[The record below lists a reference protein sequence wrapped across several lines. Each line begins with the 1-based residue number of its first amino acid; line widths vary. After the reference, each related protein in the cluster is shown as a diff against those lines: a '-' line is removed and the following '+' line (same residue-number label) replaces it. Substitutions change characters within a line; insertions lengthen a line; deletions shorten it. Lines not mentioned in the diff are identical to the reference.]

1 MLARRFLWVIVG
13 LVMLT
18 IAAALGYRLFSR
30 QLMELALVPSA
41 PFAAPAAPTGG
52 MDYRR
57 AALWLSRPNLPD
69 DPARWAPEGYSAA
82 PRPGVAVFYIHPTTY
97 LGRDRWNGPLDDA
110 EANDRARLFAQTQ
123 ASAFNG
129 IGAIWAPRYRQATFG
144 AFLTA
149 RADAQKAI
157 DVAYADVLAAFD
169 NFIAS
174 VPSGR
179 PIILAAHSQGSLH
192 LLRLMK
198 ERVAGTPLASRIVAA
213 YAVGWPV
220 SVEADL
226 PALGLPACTD
236 AAQPGCVLSWQSFAE
251 PADADLVLAAFND
264 SQGLAGQPRKGSQ
277 MLCVNPLTGLPGD
290 TAAPAANLG
299 ALRPSAD
306 YRSMT
311 IEAGRIGARCT
322 ADGLLSIGAP
332 PPGFGHYVLPGNNY
346 HVYDYA
352 LFWANIRADAE
363 ARAAAFAA
371 RQRS

>member
-13 LVMLT
+13 LVMLSIT
-18 IAAALGYRLFSR
+18 AALGYRLFSR
-30 QLMELALVPSA
+30 QLMELALVPPA
-41 PFAAPAAPTGG
+41 PFTAPATPAGG

-57 AALWLSRPNLPD
+57 AALWLSRPDLPD

-82 PRPGVAVFYIHPTTY
+82 PRPGVAVFFIHPTTY

-144 AFLTA
+144 AFLTT
-149 RADAQKAI
+149 RPDAERAI
-157 DVAYADVLAAFD
+157 DFAYTDVLAAFD
-169 NFIAS
+169 NFIAA

-198 ERVAGTPLASRIVAA
+198 ERVAGTPLAARIVAA

-220 SVEADL
+220 SVEADI

-236 AAQPGCVLSWQSFAE
+236 TAQPGCILSWQSFAE
-251 PADADLVLAAFND
+251 PSDTDLVLAAFND
-264 SQGLAGQPRKGSQ
+264 SQGLTGQPRRGSH
-277 MLCVNPLTGLPGD
+277 MLCINPLTGMPD
-290 TAAPAANLG
+290 SAAPSTANLG

-322 ADGLLSIGAP
+322 PAGLLSVGAP
-332 PPGFGHYVLPGNNY
+332 PIGFGRYVLPGNNF

-363 ARAAAFAA
+363 ARVAAFAA
-371 RQRS
+371 RQPS

>member
-13 LVMLT
+13 LVMLS

-41 PFAAPAAPTGG
+41 PFAAPAVPAGG

-57 AALWLSRPNLPD
+57 AALWLSRPDLPD
-69 DPARWAPEGYSAA
+69 DPARWTPEGYSVA

-97 LGRDRWNGPLDDA
+97 LGRDRWNGPLDNA
-110 EANDRARLFAQTQ
+110 EANDRARLFAQSQ

-149 RADAQKAI
+149 RPDAEQAI

-169 NFIAS
+169 TFIAS
-174 VPSGR
+174 LPSGR

-198 ERVAGTPLASRIVAA
+198 ERVAGTPLAARIVAA

-220 SVEADL
+220 SVEADI

-236 AAQPGCVLSWQSFAE
+236 AAQPGCILSWQSFAE
-251 PADADLVLAAFND
+251 PADAGMVLSAFAD
-264 SQGLAGQPRKGSQ
+264 SPGLTGQPRKGSH
-277 MLCVNPLTGLPGD
+277 MLCINPLTGTPGG
-290 TAAPAANLG
+290 TAPPTANLG
-299 ALRPSAD
+299 ALKPSAD
-306 YRSMT
+306 YRSMA
-311 IEAGRIGARCT
+311 IEAGRIGAACT

-332 PPGFGHYVLPGNNY
+332 PIGFGHYVLPGNNY

-363 ARAAAFAA
+363 ARLAAFAA
-371 RQRS
+371 RQPS